1 MVAIPKSIFS
11 EIHGRYSFSSHAFI
25 TGFSDNREQE
35 KTKLLIAVQRQKVVE
50 KEAETER
57 KRAVIGKTYLIIYT
71 PWICIVNNLLA
82 PKPGSRVAVETIALT
97 MLVALRIHH
106 PLYCFVYDNSCGLW
120 SVCSCLQTIHG
131 VRLLHVLV
139 MLLCQEC

>member
-11 EIHGRYSFSSHAFI
+11 EIHGQYSFSSHSFI

-57 KRAVIGKTYLIIYT
+57 KRAVIGKIYLIIYT
-71 PWICIVNNLLA
+71 P
-82 PKPGSRVAVETIALT
+82 
-97 MLVALRIHH
+97 
-106 PLYCFVYDNSCGLW
+106 
-120 SVCSCLQTIHG
+120 
-131 VRLLHVLV
+131 
-139 MLLCQEC
+139 